1 MGDQPVHVATDDAQ
15 VRPRWRFVGP
25 GLVVAATGVGAAD
38 LVATLVAGARY
49 GYALLWV
56 AVLGAI
62 LKVILVEAAGRYSL
76 ATERSIFEGW
86 RSLGRWT
93 TWYFAPYIV
102 IWGFVYGA
110 TAMSSSALPII
121 TLFPGLELRWV
132 AMISGLIGLAMVWF
146 GSYLAFEKVIA
157 VLVGVMFVT
166 VVGAAIVAV
175 PNVGQ
180 ILLGLRPILPEGSVL
195 YALALAGGV
204 GGTIT
209 LADMSE
215 AAFDKAYDDLLRAGD
230 VARTGPQVLCEDDD
244 LEAAL
249 SQLAETGEDRVAIV
263 DDTDTMIFKGYVTHA
278 GVMAAYNKALL
289 KTRHDE
295 HGE

>member
-102 IWGFVYGA
+102 IWGSS
-110 TAMSSSALPII
+110 TAPPRCRRRRCRSSRCSP
-121 TLFPGLELRWV
+121 
-132 AMISGLIGLAMVWF
+132 VWSCA
-146 GSYLAFEKVIA
+146 GS
-157 VLVGVMFVT
+157 
-166 VVGAAIVAV
+166 
-175 PNVGQ
+175 
-180 ILLGLRPILPEGSVL
+180 R
-195 YALALAGGV
+195 
-204 GGTIT
+204 
-209 LADMSE
+209 
-215 AAFDKAYDDLLRAGD
+215 
-230 VARTGPQVLCEDDD
+230 
-244 LEAAL
+244 
-249 SQLAETGEDRVAIV
+249 
-263 DDTDTMIFKGYVTHA
+263 
-278 GVMAAYNKALL
+278 
-289 KTRHDE
+289 
-295 HGE
+295 

>member
-1 MGDQPVHVATDDAQ
+1 MGGDQPVHVATDDAQ

-56 AVLGAI
+56 AVMGAI

-209 LADMSE
+209 LA
-215 AAFDKAYDDLLRAGD
+215 AYGYWLRKKAG
-230 VARTGPQVLCEDDD
+230 
-244 LEAAL
+244 
-249 SQLAETGEDRVAIV
+249 
-263 DDTDTMIFKGYVTHA
+263 MH
-278 GVMAAYNKALL
+278 
-289 KTRHDE
+289 HDS
-295 HGE
+295 